1 MTGSATRAAT
11 VKALRRNRPRS
22 KRLRAAAAAAGIL
35 TAYAWTCGDIA
46 VDDAFSDRRF
56 DNAARFVR
64 ELVPFPLR
72 NGEFSWRGLGDWIYG
87 LLAGGGAEAIAA
99 TLAIAVAAAVLA
111 GALGALAAPAAARSI
126 MNPEPFVR
134 SPRAASRTARLLAS
148 VCVTATRTLLIF
160 LRAIPEYVWAFLWIA
175 MFGFTAWP
183 AVLALA
189 LHNTGILGKLDSEVL
204 ENADPRA
211 AVLLRRLGAGRA
223 QILSEALI
231 PAVLPR
237 FLLYFFY
244 RWETCVREATV
255 LGMLGVASLGA
266 LVRDARASNYYDE
279 MLFYVLSGAALVAAG
294 DLLSDFARR
303 IVRRAA

>member
-1 MTGSATRAAT
+1 VT
-11 VKALRRNRPRS
+11 
-22 KRLRAAAAAAGIL
+22 
-35 TAYAWTCGDIA
+35 YAWTCGD
-46 VDDAFSDRRF
+46 VDVGDAFSDRRW
-56 DNAARFVR
+56 DNAARFVG

-72 NGEFSWRGLGDWIYG
+72 NGEFSWRGLGDWISG

-111 GALGALAAPAAARSI
+111 GTFGALAAPAAARTI
-126 MNPEPFVR
+126 VTPEPFVS
-134 SPRAASRTARLLAS
+134 SPRAASRISHLLSS
-148 VCVTATRTLLIF
+148 VCITTTRTVLIF

-189 LHNTGILGKLDSEVL
+189 LHNTGILGKLDAEVL

-211 AVLLRRLGAGRA
+211 AASLRRAGAGRA
-223 QILSEALI
+223 QILSEALM

-279 MLFYVLSGAALVAAG
+279 MFFYVLSGAALVMAG
-294 DLLSDFARR
+294 DLVSDFARR